1 MKFYK
6 EFEGGIM
13 KRIFQYILLIVF
25 VNSMTGLL
33 AQEDLWMD
41 ANPERRE
48 RLKTLRIW
56 KMTEFLDLSSEQS
69 TAFFP
74 KLKDFE
80 KYIRSK
86 QKKQRELIQEITEK
100 INESDYSPKRSD
112 VKKLIHQ
119 LAEIE
124 KDIINQKEE
133 FINDLSTVLTPE
145 QQLQYIVF
153 ENRFRRKL
161 MKTLNQQAR
170 QKRLNQERRRK

>member
-1 MKFYK
+1 
-6 EFEGGIM
+6 M
-13 KRIFQYILLIVF
+13 KRIFQCILIIVI

-33 AQEDLWMD
+33 AQEDFWMD
-41 ANPERRE
+41 VNPERRE

-56 KMTEFLDLSSEQS
+56 KMTESLDLSSEQS
-69 TAFFP
+69 AAFFP

-86 QKKQRELIQEITEK
+86 QKKQRELMQEITEK
-100 INESDYSPKRSD
+100 INESDYSPNKSD

-124 KDIINQKEE
+124 KDIITQKEE
-133 FINDLSTVLTPE
+133 FINDLSTVFTPE
-145 QQLQYIVF
+145 QQLKYIVF
-153 ENRFRRKL
+153 ENRFRRNL

-170 QKRLNQERRRK
+170 QKSLNQERRRK

>member
-1 MKFYK
+1 
-6 EFEGGIM
+6 M
-13 KRIFQYILLIVF
+13 KRIFQCVLIILI

-33 AQEDLWMD
+33 AQEDFWM
-41 ANPERRE
+41 APNPERRE
-48 RLKTLRIW
+48 RLETLRIW
-56 KMTEFLDLSSEQS
+56 KMTEFLDLSSEKS
-69 TAFFP
+69 AAFFP

-86 QKKQRELIQEITEK
+86 QEKQRELMQEITEK
-100 INESDYSPKRSD
+100 INESDYSPNKSD
-112 VKKLIHQ
+112 VKKLTHQ

-124 KDIINQKEE
+124 KDIIDQKEE

-145 QQLQYIVF
+145 QQLKYIIF
-153 ENRFRRKL
+153 ENRFRRNL

>member
-33 AQEDLWMD
+33 AQEDFWMD
-41 ANPERRE
+41 VNPERRE

-80 KYIRSK
+80 KYTRSK

-112 VKKLIHQ
+112 VKKLIHR